1 MVMQDTVRY
10 EKGNGDRHLGAP
22 ISSKSEMSPPAALP
36 ARDLAVCGALQ
47 PGELDA
53 LATICHE
60 VRYTPKQPIFF
71 EDDEA
76 ESFFIVK
83 SGVAIV
89 SKSLADGRRQVMGFL
104 YPADFCGLA
113 VDGHYANSVEAV
125 TNLTVYRYASRQ
137 SESLLE
143 TFPKLERRLLGQA
156 GNELAAVQEQLVLL
170 GRKTATE
177 KVASFLLMI
186 SEHLRRNGLSDNPVW
201 LPMTRR
207 DIGDYLG
214 ITTETTSRIFTQLQ
228 RLGAISK
235 LPDARVDL
243 ANREMLQE
251 ISEGE

>member
-1 MVMQDTVRY
+1 MDWEPKERSV
-10 EKGNGDRHLGAP
+10 HGAHP
-22 ISSKSEMSPPAALP
+22 LRELAL
-36 ARDLAVCGALQ
+36 CGALA
-47 PGELDA
+47 PAELDA
-53 LATICHE
+53 LAKLGLE
-60 VRYTPKQPIFF
+60 VRYARRQSVFF
-71 EDDEA
+71 EEDEA
-76 ESFFIVK
+76 ESLFIVK
-83 SGVAIV
+83 CGVASV
-89 SKSLADGRRQVMGFL
+89 SKSLGDGRRQVTGFL
-104 YPADFCGLA
+104 YPADLCGLA
-113 VDGHYANSVEAV
+113 IDGHYGNSIEAV
-125 TNLTVYRYASRQ
+125 TNLSLYRFARRQ
-137 SESLLE
+137 SEDLLE
-143 TFPKLERRLLGQA
+143 RFPKLERRLLEQA
-156 GNELAAVQEQLVLL
+156 GNELAVAQDQLVLL

-186 SEHLRRNGLSDNPVW
+186 SEHLRRNGLSYNPVW